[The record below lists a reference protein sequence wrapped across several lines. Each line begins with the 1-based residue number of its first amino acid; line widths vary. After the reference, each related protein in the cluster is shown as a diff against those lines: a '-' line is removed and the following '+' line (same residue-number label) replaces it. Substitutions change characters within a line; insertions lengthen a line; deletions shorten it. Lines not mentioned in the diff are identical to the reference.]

1 MYLAWWYWF
10 LTLLNTTSLSLEDL
24 LMALSDKSLDLLKQ
38 IYARERAEE
47 LVREDPDEALEY
59 VLDEIVKTLA
69 NRHHNAAPLYM
80 VMEDA
85 VGGLRLDREERQE
98 AKTS

>member
-1 MYLAWWYWF
+1 
-10 LTLLNTTSLSLEDL
+10 
-24 LMALSDKSLDLLKQ
+24 MALSDKALGLLKQ

-47 LVREDPDEALEY
+47 LVSEDPDEALEY
-59 VLDEIVKTLA
+59 VLEKIVKTLV
-69 NRHHNAAPLYM
+69 NRHHDAAPLYM

-85 VGGLRLDREERQE
+85 VGGLRLDLEERQE

>member
-1 MYLAWWYWF
+1 M
-10 LTLLNTTSLSLEDL
+10 S
-24 LMALSDKSLDLLKQ
+24 LSDKALGLLKQ
-38 IYARERAEE
+38 IYARKRAEG
-47 LVREDPDEALEY
+47 LVDEDPDEALEY

-69 NRHHNAAPLYM
+69 SRHHDAAPLYM